1 MNNLFLFTK
10 HLNEEGCFCLRLDE
24 SGLVNAAPEQRTF
37 AEIRNLQK
45 DCSTLIIETS
55 TNASLL
61 TIDLPWLPE
70 RKARV
75 AIPFALEDKLAQ
87 SLDELHFAFD
97 KIRYQ
102 NNQYLVSV
110 IAKQRMHYILQL
122 LAENEIQFTALTL
135 DWFALQ
141 PEDSCVSES
150 TLLIN
155 TTSFK
160 GSLSEELAATY
171 LKMHPDQQPLLFTD
185 SNLECCS
192 NIPKNSESSYTW
204 IARRILKTNIMN
216 LCQGE
221 IQHGNKSDWIKKAY
235 LLAGAFFCFW
245 LFSLILV
252 NAVNLYFINTNI
264 AVLDEK
270 IAVIY
275 REFFPNA
282 KQVITPKFRIEQLL
296 KSNNSEEQAH
306 FWFLLTQFSKV
317 LDNKQ
322 CSLEQLRYQNKTLS
336 VTLVC
341 ADFSAL
347 EQLENQLKKLQLHVK
362 QTQASTEKQQVVAT
376 LELT

>member
-1 MNNLFLFTK
+1 MDNLFLFTK
-10 HLNEEGCFCLRLDE
+10 HLNDEGCFCLKLDE
-24 SGLVNAAPEQRTF
+24 SGLVSEAPAQRSF
-37 AEIRNLQK
+37 ADIHNLQK
-45 DCSTLIIETS
+45 DCATLIIETS

-61 TIDLPWLPE
+61 TIELPWLPE

-97 KIRYQ
+97 KTRYQ
-102 NNQYLVSV
+102 NKQYLISV
-110 IAKQRMHYILQL
+110 ISKQRMHYILQL
-122 LAENEIQFTALTL
+122 LAENNIQFTAITL

-141 PEDSCVSES
+141 PEEFCVSES

-155 TTSFK
+155 TTTFK
-160 GSLSEELAATY
+160 GTLSGELAATY
-171 LKMHPDQQPLLFTD
+171 LKEHAVHQPLLFAD
-185 SNLECCS
+185 SDIECGS
-192 NIPKNSESSYTW
+192 KIPKNSESSYTW
-204 IARRILKTNIMN
+204 IARRIVKTKIMN

-235 LLAGAFFCFW
+235 LLAGVLFCFW
-245 LFSLILV
+245 LVSLIFI
-252 NAVNLYFINTNI
+252 NAINLYFIHKKT
-264 AVLDEK
+264 AELDEK

-282 KQVITPKFRIEQLL
+282 KQVISPKFRIEQLL
-296 KSNNSEEQAH
+296 KSNNNEEQAH

-317 LDNKQ
+317 LDNKLFT
-322 CSLEQLRYQNKTLS
+322 LEQLRYQNKTLS

-347 EQLENQLKKLQLHVK
+347 EQLENQLKKSQLHVK
-362 QTQASTEKQQVVAT
+362 QTQASTQKQQVVAT